1 MLRYIKKIVR
11 DSHGTTALE
20 FALVSPIVIL
30 LIVGTMEFA
39 MIGFRTTILEGGL
52 REAARFG
59 TTGASMTGTA
69 NREEAIIN
77 IVNDHANGLFTVTA
91 SDLSTLV
98 YPDFSQIGESEPYT
112 DADASGDWNEP
123 EEYTDVNCNGQYDED
138 MGLTGAGGGS
148 EVVLYTVSMD
158 VDSLTGLIDHLI
170 TDDGK
175 IPLSATIAIRNE
187 PFPGGTTVC
196 PGP

>member
-11 DSHGTTALE
+11 DSQGTTALE

-98 YPDFSQIGESEPYT
+98 YPDFSQIGESETYT
-112 DADASGDWNEP
+112 DADASGDWNAP

-148 EVVLYTVSMD
+148 EVVLYTVSME